1 MAELPTRVP
10 GDPVAVLG
18 AGAWGT
24 ALAIQLARSGRPV
37 RLWARDET
45 HVAEMQAAGENR
57 RRLAGAA
64 FPASLTP
71 EADMGRVLDGVRDV
85 LVAVPS
91 HAFRGLLE
99 SLAGHRT
106 AGLRLAWATK
116 GFEPGTGRLAE
127 AVVAEV
133 LGEDLPMA
141 VLTGPTFAAEVGRG
155 LPTAMTVA
163 GNDPD
168 FTASLAA
175 TLHGPQFRAYVS
187 DDLTGA
193 EVGGAM
199 KNVIAIGAGVSDG
212 LGFGANARV
221 ALITR
226 GLAEMIRLGEALG
239 GRRETLTGLAGMG
252 DLILTCTDD
261 QSRNR
266 RFGLALAGGSG
277 IDQARAEIGLVEGAT
292 AAAEVVRAGERLG
305 IELPIAAQIH
315 AMVYDGATPREAAEA
330 LMARQMK
337 VESPG
342 AGSEQ

>member
-1 MAELPTRVP
+1 MPTQP
-10 GDPVAVLG
+10 ITVLG

-24 ALAIQLARSGRPV
+24 ALAVQLARGGRPV
-37 RLWARDET
+37 RLWARDPE
-45 HVAEMQAAGENR
+45 HVAEMQAARENA

-64 FPASLTP
+64 FPDSLSV
-71 EADMGRVLDGVRDV
+71 EADMARALDGVRDV

-99 SLAGHRT
+99 QLAGC
-106 AGLRLAWATK
+106 AVPGLRLAWATK

-127 AVVAEV
+127 AVAREV
-133 LGEDLPMA
+133 LGEGLSMA

-163 GNDPD
+163 GNEPD
-168 FTASLAA
+168 FTEELAA
-175 TLHGPQFRAYVS
+175 TLHGHQFRAYVS
-187 DDLTGA
+187 ADLTGA
-193 EVGGAM
+193 EVGGAV

-226 GLAEMIRLGEALG
+226 GLAEMIRLGEVLG
-239 GRRETLTGLAGMG
+239 GQRETLTGLAGMG

-266 RFGLALAGGSG
+266 RFGLALAGGKTVEE
-277 IDQARAEIGLVEGAT
+277 ARESIGLVEGAT
-292 AAAEVVRAGERLG
+292 AAAEVVRAGRQYG
-305 IELPIAAQIH
+305 IDLPISAQIH
-315 AMVYDGATPREAAEA
+315 AMVYEGVPPREAAQA
-330 LMARQMK
+330 LMNREMK
-337 VESPG
+337 DETP
-342 AGSEQ
+342 